1 MSLVRDVFLTNVT
14 RDIPPVVYFHEQSP
28 QKLSD
33 EVSEYIVTGGWPDDH
48 PNHRRVP
55 NGIHEQFVRL
65 LSAIADELDQ
75 RGGPT
80 LPNAWISGFYGSGK
94 SSFAK
99 LLGMALDGVSL
110 PDGRSVAEGLLARDT
125 SPRAAEFRTAWDRLR
140 RKVDPIAVV
149 FDVGSAARNSEHV
162 HSVVLRQVQLRLGY
176 CSTSV
181 HVANAE
187 LDLERAG
194 RWAQLD
200 EASQAA
206 FGKPWSA
213 FRDDALAQARFSKLM
228 KQLHPDVFTSDADWH
243 MRVAGAAGSL
253 GADTSVKAL
262 MHMLDARAPKATLF
276 VVVDEVSQY
285 VLADSDRV
293 ERLRAFAE
301 NLGAILKGRAWL
313 LALGQQKLEEQSE
326 ASFLVR
332 TMDRFPPK
340 LRVHLAPTNIRD
352 VVHKRLL
359 QKRDDALPT
368 VRALFEDNRAA
379 LRLYAYGCDTVTPD
393 EFAEVYPLLPGHIDL
408 LLQITTALRVRSS
421 RSQGDDQAIR
431 GLLQL
436 LGELFRGQKLAD
448 RPLGALITFEQIYE
462 VQHSALDADVQ
473 GSMARILN
481 ACSEDE
487 TGMLVR
493 VAKVVALLETV
504 QETIPTNA
512 RLVAQCLYDRVD
524 RGNQQAA
531 VTTALEALRA
541 RNLLAYSEKLG
552 YKIQSSAGEEWDR
565 ERRDIAASREV
576 LSEIV
581 KEALKYLVASPERPR
596 LQGRPF
602 PWEARFSDGR
612 READSVVA
620 DVRDESAF
628 VVDFRMLVQE
638 ERSETTW
645 IRKSGES
652 PIENRLVWVATD
664 SDEVDL
670 WCRDYHRSRQMVRSY
685 EQREQSIDAT
695 RKILLLQ
702 EKTRMEDL
710 LREKVYPRVA
720 AAFFEGRMYFR
731 GRVIPPSDHGNAFG
745 TALTAAANRVLPDI
759 FPHFTSTNVAPAE
772 LLQLLLPDLAGISP
786 KFVSELGILELES
799 GRFQPTCA
807 GVVPRR
813 VQERLEKDGGL
824 TGTTLLGIFAAPPYG
839 YPSGVV
845 KACVAGLLRGM
856 RITVQPEGGTEI
868 TATRDAGVRDLFER
882 DRDFRRAM
890 FLPAEDDKELTFQ
903 ERARVCKFFQDELNH
918 DMDRQDDLIADA
930 VAKDFPPLAARLR
943 EVLTRLGQL
952 PDRPAAPA
960 PLVALQNALE
970 ACVAKARWARPA
982 AKEVKRH
989 LDTLRDGA
997 RLLVLYDAD
1006 LSAEAIASV
1015 REAASVRDHQLA
1027 QFANAE
1033 ASFPELEA
1041 AANALRTQLS
1051 AERPWVDI
1059 AAVRP
1064 YLALIR
1070 VVYAR
1075 VRREL
1080 LAILGAK
1087 VDEARAQVRARPGFT
1102 TLTSD
1107 QSHQVLRPFALVVP
1121 TTTDDAIA
1129 PSIDEL
1135 RRSFP
1140 GRLSEA
1146 QTTANDALD
1155 EILAERVQVVKTD
1168 LRLKHRE
1175 VSTETEVEALV
1186 AEVRTSLLE
1195 HVRAGKRVRIL

>member
-28 QKLSD
+28 QKLAD

-55 NGIHEQFVRL
+55 NGIHEQYVRL
-65 LSAIADELDQ
+65 LTAIAEELEQ

-125 SPRAAEFRTAWDRLR
+125 SPRAGELRTAWDRLR

-149 FDVGSAARNSEHV
+149 FDVGSAARSSEHV

-194 RWAQLD
+194 RWAQLE
-200 EASQAA
+200 EASQEA

-228 KQLHPDVFTSDADWH
+228 KRLHPDVFTNDADWH

-253 GADTSVKAL
+253 SADASVKAIT
-262 MHMLDARAPKATLF
+262 HMLDARAPKATLF
-276 VVVDEVSQY
+276 LVVDEVSQY

-313 LALGQQKLEEQSE
+313 LALGQQKLEEESE

-368 VRALFEDNRAA
+368 VRALFEENRAA

-408 LLQITTALRVRSS
+408 LLQITSALRVRSS

-436 LGELFRGQKLAD
+436 LGELFRGQKLAE
-448 RPLGALITFEQIYE
+448 RPLGTLITFDQIYE
-462 VQHSALDADVQ
+462 VQQSALDADVQ
-473 GSMARILN
+473 ASMARILN
-481 ACSEDE
+481 ACSEDT
-487 TGMLVR
+487 TGLLVR

-504 QETIPTNA
+504 QETVPTHA
-512 RLVAQCLYDRVD
+512 QLVAQCLYDRVD

-531 VTTALEALRA
+531 VTTALEALRE
-541 RNLLAYSEKLG
+541 RNLLAYSEKQG
-552 YKIQSSAGEEWDR
+552 YKIQSSAGEEWDH
-565 ERRDIAASREV
+565 ERRAIGTSRET
-576 LSEIV
+576 LSEIL
-581 KEALKYLVASPERPR
+581 KEALKYLIGSPERPR

-612 READSVVA
+612 REVDSVVV
-620 DVRDESAF
+620 DVRDDSAF
-628 VVDFRMLVQE
+628 VVDFRMLARE
-638 ERSETTW
+638 ERSETGW

-652 PIENRLVWVATD
+652 TLENRLVWVADD
-664 SDEVDL
+664 SDEVDR
-670 WCRDYHRSRQMVRSY
+670 WCREYHRSRQMVRSY
-685 EQREQSIDAT
+685 EPQETRLNAT
-695 RKILLLQ
+695 QKILLLQ
-702 EKTRMEDL
+702 EKNRMEDL
-710 LREKVYPRVA
+710 LANKVYPAVA
-720 AAFFEGRMYFR
+720 TAYFGGTMYFR
-731 GRVIPPSDHGNAFG
+731 GRAIGPSDHGSAFG

-759 FPHFTSTNVAPAE
+759 FPHFTNTNVAPSE
-772 LLQLLLPDLAGISP
+772 LLQLVAPDLAGVSP
-786 KFVSELGILELES
+786 KFVNELGILELDG

-813 VQERLEKDGGL
+813 VHERLEKDGGL

-890 FLPAEDDKELTFQ
+890 FRPAEDDKELTFQ
-903 ERARVCKFFQDELNH
+903 ERARVCKFFEDELH
-918 DMDRQDDLIADA
+918 HGMDRQDDLIADA
-930 VAKDFPPLAARLR
+930 VAKHFPPLATRLR

-960 PLVALQNALE
+960 PLVALQTALE

-989 LDTLRDGA
+989 LDTLRDGTRML
-997 RLLVLYDAD
+997 RLFDAD
-1006 LSAEAIASV
+1006 VTPEAIAAV
-1015 REAASVRDHQLA
+1015 REGANVRDHQLA
-1027 QFANAE
+1027 QITDAE
-1033 ASFPELEA
+1033 ALSPEVEA
-1041 AANALRTQLS
+1041 AADALRAHLS
-1051 AERPWVDI
+1051 TERPWVDI
-1059 AAVRP
+1059 GSVRP
-1064 YLALIR
+1064 HLT
-1070 VVYAR
+1070 VVRAEYAR
-1075 VRREL
+1075 VRRDL
-1080 LAILGAK
+1080 LATLGAK
-1087 VDEARAQVRARPGFT
+1087 VGEARAQVRARNGFT
-1102 TLTSD
+1102 TLTGD
-1107 QSHQVLRPFALVVP
+1107 QSNQVLRPFALVVP
-1121 TTTDDAIA
+1121 TTTDEAVA
-1129 PSIDEL
+1129 PSIQDL
-1135 RRSFP
+1135 RRSFLA
-1140 GRLSEA
+1140 RLGEA
-1146 QTTANDALD
+1146 ITTANDTLD

-1175 VSTETEVEALV
+1175 VSTETEIEALV
-1186 AEVRTSLLE
+1186 AEVRANLLE